1 VGHLK
6 IPHSMGK
13 SVGANFKNLYKNI
26 FNKVCEYV
34 PWTQC
39 YKKVYRV
46 FFSNIGVA
54 SVTKV
59 FTQKG
64 RQLRHKRFITLDPS
78 LKINLPL

>member
-1 VGHLK
+1 MGHLK
-6 IPHSMGK
+6 IPRSMGK
-13 SVGANFKNLYKNI
+13 SLDANKKNLYKNI

-39 YKKVYRV
+39 YKKVYGV
-46 FFSNIGVA
+46 IFSNIGVA

-59 FTQKG
+59 FTQKW
-64 RQLRHKRFITLDPS
+64 RQLRHKRFIRLDPS